1 MAFLFSDPTTE
12 TSQPQPRRN
21 ARLLQAGQTDCSP
34 CAQTDEGRLAT
45 ATPPKPTIG
54 AAHTRLIPLTDWNNH
69 HAWPPIGG
77 LRHLVFFEN
86 TNGFNKVIR
95 RVGRRVLIDEA
106 AFFAWVDG
114 NGGAK

>member
-1 MAFLFSDPTTE
+1 MAISVSSHSSE
-12 TSQPQPRRN
+12 SKPRRN
-21 ARLLQAGQTDCSP
+21 ARVQQ
-34 CAQTDEGRLAT
+34 
-45 ATPPKPTIG
+45 ATPNPLSQTADSCQRPVQPTPP
-54 AAHTRLIPLTDWNNH
+54 ASNTAPTRLIPLTDWNQH

-86 TNGFNKVIR
+86 TNGFDEVVR

-106 AFFAWVDG
+106 AFFAWVNC